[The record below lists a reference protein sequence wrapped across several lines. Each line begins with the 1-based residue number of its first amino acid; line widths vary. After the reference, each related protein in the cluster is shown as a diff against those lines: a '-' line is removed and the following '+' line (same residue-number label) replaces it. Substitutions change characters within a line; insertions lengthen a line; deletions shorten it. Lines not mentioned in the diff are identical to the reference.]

1 MTRRFFVRMKADA
14 KPEELFGDGERIDAG
29 VKGEIGFVTPVM
41 SEEEYASKAADAG
54 IISMIRVEG

>member
-1 MTRRFFVRMKADA
+1 MKADA
-14 KPEELFGDGERIDAG
+14 KPEAFFGDGERIDAG